1 MADEFENN
9 DLDLQADAFDQMNKF
24 DQKHRGADSSD
35 EDAMAEFGVVA

>member
-9 DLDLQADAFDQMNKF
+9 DLDLQADAFDQMKKF
-24 DQKHRGADSSD
+24 DQKHGGADSSD